1 MDKREEFL
9 KLGYKKDVL
18 KEIFGILESTEVSQ
32 PVEIFL
38 FKDGKL
44 FDLTCDDAS
53 FFEEIVVNSVR
64 EFVKELESNDL
75 AEVQSYEDS
84 IYDKRFLYLE
94 KQEVLQVVDIE
105 SRLLSGTSLYRL
117 DKSVFKDYKNFDI
130 IVKYFYREIGA
141 NIIGF
146 QELDSRHIFDV
157 KRLFFLDSADLK
169 SRDRGII
176 LKPKEFFDYFV
187 VGDILFI
194 RSVYYFENKFQF
206 FKKYVTSKDEFV
218 KEIKANNNVLGK
230 DIRLKG
236 IDYFDKYV
244 SERKTFLKKLH
255 GIYKKGNYVNFEF
268 EKLKEVI
275 TNFNLKINLVESNN
289 EIVLDEKTSIKDF
302 LDLLSELYYV
312 SFLSEDRLK
321 ANESVRL

>member
-1 MDKREEFL
+1 MDKREGFV
-9 KLGYKKDVL
+9 KMGYKKEVL
-18 KEIFGILESTEVSQ
+18 KEILGIIENNTVSQ
-32 PVEIFL
+32 PVEICL
-38 FKDGKL
+38 YKDDKL
-44 FDLTCDDAS
+44 FDLTCDDVS

-64 EFVKELESNDL
+64 EFVKELESDDL
-75 AEVQSYEDS
+75 TEVQSYEDS
-84 IYDKRFLYLE
+84 IYDKRFLYIN
-94 KQEVLQVVDIE
+94 KQEVPQVVNIE
-105 SRLLSGTSLYRL
+105 SRLLAGASADRL

-130 IVKYFYREIGA
+130 IVKYFYREIGT

-157 KRLFFLDSADLK
+157 KRLFFLDSANLK

-206 FKKYVTSKDEFV
+206 FEKYVASKDEFV
-218 KEIKANNNVLGK
+218 KEIKANNDVLGR

-268 EKLKEVI
+268 AKLKEVI

-289 EIVLDEKTSIKDF
+289 EIVLDGKTSIKDF

>member
-1 MDKREEFL
+1 MINAFYTSKS
-9 KLGYKKDVL
+9 KKC
-18 KEIFGILESTEVSQ
+18 
-32 PVEIFL
+32 P
-38 FKDGKL
+38 
-44 FDLTCDDAS
+44 
-53 FFEEIVVNSVR
+53 
-64 EFVKELESNDL
+64 
-75 AEVQSYEDS
+75 
-84 IYDKRFLYLE
+84 
-94 KQEVLQVVDIE
+94 QVVDVE

-157 KRLFFLDSADLK
+157 KRLLFLDSADLK
-169 SRDRGII
+169 SRNRGGII
-176 LKPKEFFDYFV
+176 LKPKEFFLIILLLEIFCLL
-187 VGDILFI
+187 GLFI
-194 RSVYYFENKFQF
+194 ILRISFSF

-218 KEIKANNNVLGK
+218 KEIKVNNNVLGR
-230 DIRLKG
+230 DIRLKGG

-244 SERKTFLKKLH
+244 SERKTFFEKLH
-255 GIYKKGNYVNFEF
+255 GIYKKGGNYVNFEF
-268 EKLKEVI
+268 GKLKEVI

-312 SFLSEDRLK
+312 SLLSEDRLK